1 MKLNLP
7 VALARLSVAQR
18 FLLGSLII
26 LVAGMAGV
34 GAWVSQQIVG
44 GVIHRTAS
52 TTALYVDSLIAPS
65 LQDLSSGDTL
75 STEAINRLDWL
86 FADTPLGQ
94 QIAVFQVWDRN
105 GRIVYSTAPDLVG
118 RTFPVEK
125 SCKRH

>member
-1 MKLNLP
+1 MNPNLP
-7 VALARLSVAQR
+7 WWLERLSVAQR

-34 GAWVSQQIVG
+34 GAWVSQQIVD

-75 STEAINRLDWL
+75 STEAKNRLDWL
-86 FADTPLGQ
+86 FADTPLGS
-94 QIAVFQVWDRN
+94 ADRRLPGLGSEWADRLQHRARSRWQN
-105 GRIVYSTAPDLVG
+105 APRRG
-118 RTFPVEK
+118 
-125 SCKRH
+125 

>member
-1 MKLNLP
+1 MNPNLP
-7 VALARLSVAQR
+7 RSLERLSVAQR

-52 TTALYVDSLIAPS
+52 ATALYVDSLIAPS
-65 LQDLSSGDTL
+65 LQDLSSGNTL
-75 STEAINRLDWL
+75 SDEAVNRLDWL

-94 QIAVFQVWDRN
+94 QIAGFQVWDRN
-105 GRIVYSTAPDLVG
+105 GQIVYSTVPDL
-118 RTFPVEK
+118 
-125 SCKRH
+125 